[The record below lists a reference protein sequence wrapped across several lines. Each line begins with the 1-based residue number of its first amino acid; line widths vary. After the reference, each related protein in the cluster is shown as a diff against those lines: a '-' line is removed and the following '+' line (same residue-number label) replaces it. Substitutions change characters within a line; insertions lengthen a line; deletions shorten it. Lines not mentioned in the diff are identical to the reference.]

1 MLFYAWGEPRFIFIL
16 LLIFAFNFTIALIID
31 RADDLCRLIGTAIG
45 VCTNLLFLGILKYF
59 DFVVINAN
67 WLVGENWISTAPLG
81 ILPLG
86 ISFITFHSIS
96 YLVDVHR
103 QNVEANRNPL
113 EVAVYLSLFPQ
124 LIAGPI
130 VRYKTIYRQ
139 LHARRTTM
147 GRASAGLRIFIIGL
161 AQKVLIA
168 DETARIAEAVFD
180 RAITPS
186 FLESWLGVGAYTV
199 QIYFDFMGYSNMAI
213 GLALAIGFP
222 FPRNFRLPYRSLSIT
237 EFWRRW
243 HMTLSAWFRDYVYI
257 PLGGSRSSN
266 ARTYINLG
274 TVFLLCGLWHGANW
288 TFLIWGI
295 HHGVFLIFERAGL
308 SQGLR
313 ATPRAVAW
321 SYALFVVMTGWVWFR
336 AKDFFHAVEM
346 FKAMAGFN
354 GFSSLTFSTEIVL
367 YPSTLMAF
375 LFGIAFSLF
384 VLPPLRLG
392 PVFSAIADTA
402 TISALLALSILAVAA
417 GSHSPFLYFKF

>member
-1 MLFYAWGEPRFIFIL
+1 MSAHIR
-16 LLIFAFNFTIALIID
+16 
-31 RADDLCRLIGTAIG
+31 CRSTSTSWDIQIWRS
-45 VCTNLLFLGILKYF
+45 
-59 DFVVINAN
+59 D
-67 WLVGENWISTAPLG
+67 WLSPL
-81 ILPLG
+81 
-86 ISFITFHSIS
+86 
-96 YLVDVHR
+96 D
-103 QNVEANRNPL
+103 
-113 EVAVYLSLFPQ
+113 
-124 LIAGPI
+124 
-130 VRYKTIYRQ
+130 
-139 LHARRTTM
+139 
-147 GRASAGLRIFIIGL
+147 
-161 AQKVLIA
+161 
-168 DETARIAEAVFD
+168 
-180 RAITPS
+180 
-186 FLESWLGVGAYTV
+186 
-199 QIYFDFMGYSNMAI
+199 
-213 GLALAIGFP
+213 FP
-222 FPRNFRLPYRSLSIT
+222 FHATSRLPYRSLSIT

-313 ATPRAVAW
+313 LAPRAVAW

-354 GFSSLTFSTEIVL
+354 GFSSLTFSTQIVL
-367 YPSTLMAF
+367 YPSTLMAS

-392 PVFSAIADTA
+392 PVFSAIADTPPQYLRFSLCPFWRWQPA
-402 TISALLALSILAVAA
+402 LTVHFFISSSEGSWACSRAIAA
-417 GSHSPFLYFKF
+417 SGLPS